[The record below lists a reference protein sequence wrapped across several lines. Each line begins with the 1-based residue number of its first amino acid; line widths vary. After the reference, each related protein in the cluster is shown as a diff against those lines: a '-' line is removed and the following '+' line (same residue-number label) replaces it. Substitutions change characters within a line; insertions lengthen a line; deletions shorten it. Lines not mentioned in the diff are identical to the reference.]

1 MKLLARRRVLWD
13 YLGGALWVLPTLSV
27 VAFLLAGA
35 LLSRVSVDA
44 DSPLWPLAF
53 QGTAEDARGI
63 LVVVSATMITVTGL
77 VFALTIVAL
86 QIASGQYSP
95 RLLRNFMRDR
105 GTQVVL
111 SVFVGAFAYSTA
123 GLHTVG
129 IQRAGG
135 EAFVPR
141 LAVSGSLLLG
151 LASVGVLIYF
161 IHHLARSIQID
172 AIMSTVERE
181 TREVIEDVYPNQP
194 GYLEPEQRCPDPPA
208 SATVLPAGHSGYLQA
223 VQPELL
229 VQAAADHD
237 LVIRLARQVGDHV
250 VEGTPLAWAWPR
262 VPDQTPPDPRLLRAA
277 LEDAVAIGFER
288 TMVQDVPFGL
298 RRLVDIGNKALSP
311 AINDPYTGI
320 QALHHL
326 SVLLCMLAGR
336 RLGDR
341 LHHDTQGTL
350 RVAVPLPQFADY
362 LRLGTAQIRRSGA
375 KEPAVTRSL
384 IQLFKDV
391 GSSTVGDDRRR
402 TCARHIWLVLEDAKR
417 ETAQPA
423 DVEAVQAD
431 GAAAL
436 AALGADLGQRADS

>member
-1 MKLLARRRVLWD
+1 MNLLVRRRVLWD
-13 YLGGALWVLPTLSV
+13 YLGGALWVLSTVAV
-27 VAFLLAGA
+27 VVFLTARA

-53 QGTAEDARGI
+53 QGTGEDARGI

-86 QIASGQYSP
+86 QIAAGQYSP
-95 RLLRNFMRDR
+95 RLLRNFLRDR

-135 EAFVPR
+135 GAFVPR

-172 AIMSTVERE
+172 AIMSQVERE
-181 TREVIEDVYPNQP
+181 ARWFIDDLYPQQP
-194 GYLEPEQRCPDPPA
+194 GYLAPEEHCPDPPA
-208 SATVLPAGHSGYLQA
+208 SATVLPAGRSGYIQA
-223 VQPELL
+223 VQPEPL
-229 VQAAADHD
+229 VRAAADQD
-237 LVIRLARQVGDHV
+237 VVVRLARKVGDHV
-250 VEGTPLAWAWPR
+250 VEGTPLAWAWPGCPR
-262 VPDQTPPDPRLLRAA
+262 AHLSASSLSGRRWTTPWSSGSSGPWSRTSPSGCVGSSTSATRPCRRQSTTPTRAS
-277 LEDAVAIGFER
+277 
-288 TMVQDVPFGL
+288 
-298 RRLVDIGNKALSP
+298 RRSSTCRCCCACWPAGGSATGSTTTSRRRCASLSP
-311 AINDPYTGI
+311 SHSSPTN
-320 QALHHL
+320 
-326 SVLLCMLAGR
+326 
-336 RLGDR
+336 
-341 LHHDTQGTL
+341 
-350 RVAVPLPQFADY
+350 

-375 KEPAVTRSL
+375 KEPAVARSL
-384 IQLFKDV
+384 SQLLKDV
-391 GSSTVGDDRRR
+391 GGRAVSEDRRR
-402 TCARHIWLVLEDAKR
+402 ACARHIWLVLEDAKC

-436 AALGADLGQRADS
+436 AALGTDRPQLADD